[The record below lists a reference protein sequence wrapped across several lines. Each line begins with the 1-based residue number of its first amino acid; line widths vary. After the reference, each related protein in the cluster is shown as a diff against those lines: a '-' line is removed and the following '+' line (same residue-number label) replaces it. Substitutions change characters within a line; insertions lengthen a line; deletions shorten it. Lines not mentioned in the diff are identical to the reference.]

1 MSWTCDKCGYG
12 QNRLSDL
19 NCLNCGN
26 PFTFTFKSGPG
37 ASSAA
42 RASASF
48 SMFPAASSSFG
59 SPASGSYVP
68 GAASASMFP
77 PAPAST
83 YVPGAAASPS
93 FSSFSSPTYVPPRSA
108 SMFPVPGAASMFP
121 FGSPGAASAPPFCPP
136 KDKAYFVAESQKVR
150 GTCRIT
156 PELEEMFLRA
166 KLIPTDRLLLSE
178 EQPFTR
184 DMFGYGARIRDGFDS
199 LTPNQQYVLSVSNFG
214 LNQAYMGKSSD
225 ADEQAKAAEMGR
237 IFEVIRDKR
246 FETQKFGIVYRS
258 WSNGIDDSTDVCG
271 GDLGRYTSTS
281 VRKNYSDWWGTEV
294 PGSTKPNDDAFFAT
308 IIIPPNT
315 TSIIPLLLFGD
326 AVTSGPHIGKPDRS
340 DPMILKTKQYEVLL
354 HPRGRF
360 IDTGYTDTSGYR
372 IMVYLGPEKS
382 ALFGAPLTAILALD
396 DGRGTNVKGLIES
409 VAISRPGNS
418 AYHAGRKRK
427 TRRYKRSKRNTK
439 K

>member
-1 MSWTCDKCGYG
+1 MSWLCDNCNNFIPIAEPSCTFCGFKKPPTTSVFG
-12 QNRLSDL
+12 AWLSD
-19 NCLNCGN
+19 
-26 PFTFTFKSGPG
+26 PTAPYTSSYVPSAAPASTPVTFSPAASTPSYSSFSSGYVP
-37 ASSAA
+37 ASS
-42 RASASF
+42 
-48 SMFPAASSSFG
+48 SMFPAAS
-59 SPASGSYVP
+59 P
-68 GAASASMFP
+68 
-77 PAPAST
+77 T
-83 YVPGAAASPS
+83 YVPGS
-93 FSSFSSPTYVPPRSA
+93 
-108 SMFPVPGAASMFP
+108 ASMFP
-121 FGSPGAASAPPFCPP
+121 FGSPGASAPPFCPP

-156 PELEEMFLRA
+156 PPELEEMFLRA

-199 LTPNQQYVLSVSNFG
+199 FTPNQQYVLSVTNFG

-315 TSIIPLLLFGD
+315 TSVIPLLLFGD

-354 HPRGRF
+354 HPKGRF

-372 IMVYLGPEKS
+372 IMVYLGPEHS

-418 AYHAGRKRK
+418 AYHAGKKRK
-427 TRRYKRSKRNTK
+427 TKRYRSKRKTK